1 MWVDNFKKQVLWL
14 KKHCNVISIEDYFN
28 NNINPNKFN
37 VAITFDDGYLNNYK
51 YAFPIL
57 EDNHIPATFYITG
70 LNNTEHKMQWG
81 DTVSFMEKLFPKNVF
96 EIDNLT
102 FKKKDHQFL
111 EIKSGKTL
119 SEYCRNTNY
128 DFKEKLNHI
137 LLNNVD
143 LYKKDLLDYWQLM
156 TNDQIKEVSDSKFV
170 NIGSHGW
177 YHNNL
182 GNIDLDGKNRTFVQK
197 NL

>member
-1 MWVDNFKKQVLWL
+1 
-14 KKHCNVISIEDYFN
+14 
-28 NNINPNKFN
+28 
-37 VAITFDDGYLNNYK
+37 
-51 YAFPIL
+51 
-57 EDNHIPATFYITG
+57 
-70 LNNTEHKMQWG
+70 
-81 DTVSFMEKLFPKNVF
+81 MEKL
-96 EIDNLT
+96 
-102 FKKKDHQFL
+102 
-111 EIKSGKTL
+111 L

-143 LYKKDLLDYWQLM
+143 LYKKDCDYWQLM

-182 GNIDLDGKNRTFVQK
+182 GNIDLDESKK
-197 NL
+197 